1 MTFTIISR
9 PSSDDKTYVHAN
21 GQAKMQVE
29 YIPEPFDDA
38 LNMRKTLL
46 MERDLGIRFN
56 RREALS

>member
-1 MTFTIISR
+1 MTFTIIR
-9 PSSDDKTYVHAN
+9 HDYGDPTTAVHAN